1 VKPIK
6 RLAIIG
12 LGLIGGSLARALR
25 DAGMVEHVVSCG
37 RSAANLEKGVELGVI
52 DSFTHDVAEAVSDAD
67 VVFVS
72 VPLGAMASVFEAF
85 KSHIKPECVITD
97 GGSAKATVIEDFM
110 QACPEYAA
118 QFVPGHPIAG
128 TENNGV
134 EASFA
139 TLYNNRRIILT
150 PMEQTSADA
159 QAVITEM
166 WQACGAEVIK
176 MGVEHH
182 DEVLAATSH
191 LPHMLAFG
199 LVDML
204 ANLDEHDDIFK
215 YAAGG
220 FRDFTRI
227 ASSNPVMW
235 RDICVANRRAVSE
248 LVFSFAEELQS
259 IGELIEQGEGKSLL
273 EIFENAK
280 SARDAY
286 VDGLDENKRYPPKN
300 SR

>member
-25 DAGMVEHVVSCG
+25 DAGMVEHVVGCG
-37 RSAANLEKGVELGVI
+37 RSAANLERGVELGVI

-72 VPLGAMASVFEAF
+72 VPLGAMPSVFEAF
-85 KSHIKPECVITD
+85 KGHIKPDCVITD

-139 TLYNNRRIILT
+139 TLYNNRRIIIT

-159 QAVITEM
+159 QVVITEM
-166 WQACGAEVIK
+166 WQACGAEVIE

-248 LVFSFAEELQS
+248 LVFSFA
-259 IGELIEQGEGKSLL
+259 
-273 EIFENAK
+273 
-280 SARDAY
+280 
-286 VDGLDENKRYPPKN
+286 
-300 SR
+300 

>member
-1 VKPIK
+1 
-6 RLAIIG
+6 
-12 LGLIGGSLARALR
+12 
-25 DAGMVEHVVSCG
+25 
-37 RSAANLEKGVELGVI
+37 
-52 DSFTHDVAEAVSDAD
+52 
-67 VVFVS
+67 
-72 VPLGAMASVFEAF
+72 
-85 KSHIKPECVITD
+85 
-97 GGSAKATVIEDFM
+97 
-110 QACPEYAA
+110 
-118 QFVPGHPIAG
+118 
-128 TENNGV
+128 
-134 EASFA
+134 
-139 TLYNNRRIILT
+139 
-150 PMEQTSADA
+150 
-159 QAVITEM
+159 M
-166 WQACGAEVIK
+166 WQACGAEVIE

-259 IGELIEQGEGKSLL
+259 IGELIEQGEGESLL

-286 VDGLDENKRYPPKN
+286 VDGLDDK
-300 SR
+300 

>member
-6 RLAIIG
+6 RLAVIG

-25 DAGMVEHVVSCG
+25 DAGKVEHIVGCG

-67 VVFVS
+67 VIFVS
-72 VPLGAMASVFEAF
+72 VPLGAMSSVFEAF
-85 KSHIKPECVITD
+85 KGHIKPNCVITD
-97 GGSAKATVIEDFM
+97 GGSAKATVIEDFL
-110 QACPEYAA
+110 QACPEYAS

-139 TLYNNRRIILT
+139 TLYNNRRIIVT
-150 PMEQTSADA
+150 PIDQTSAIA
-159 QAVITEM
+159 QKVITEM
-166 WQACGAEVIK
+166 WQACGAEVIE

-259 IGELIEQGEGKSLL
+259 IGELIEQGEGESLL

-280 SARDAY
+280 SARDTY
-286 VDGLDENKRYPPKN
+286 VDGLDDK
-300 SR
+300 